1 MYSSKVALV
10 CPKCDKGVRY
20 GVKLGEDGKK
30 VRVCKHC
37 GAEIK

>member
-1 MYSSKVALV
+1 MYSSKVALL
-10 CPKCDKGVRY
+10 CPKCNHATRY
-20 GVKLGEDGKK
+20 GVKLDEEGNK